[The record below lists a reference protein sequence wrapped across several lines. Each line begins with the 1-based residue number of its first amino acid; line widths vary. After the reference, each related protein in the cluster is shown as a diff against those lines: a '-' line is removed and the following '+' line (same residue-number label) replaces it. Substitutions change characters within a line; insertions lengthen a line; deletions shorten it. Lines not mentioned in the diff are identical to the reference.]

1 MFVVV
6 YLIAPKGK
14 LIVPQEWLKD
24 FNQETVNNIGKAS
37 YQNRRIFWSKIG
49 VDADGIP
56 DSSIRPNFN
65 RNKSLVFPPSS
76 DDACYDARVLCY
88 CATRARAI
96 YYRDTFR
103 PLLPVLYNVQK
114 QFDKPL
120 PPMPS
125 NYRNANSLDSLGQNN
140 IPTEPQFEPVA
151 GPSTVHNAARNEN
164 PDVAFSDSI
173 ACDFVLIEPRSSIIH
188 NTPRNVN
195 SDIVHEEPEQEEQDL
210 VNQSTDES
218 LPFEEAKYIMPNV
231 ELDDTDMLEIS
242 HVFHDEQ
249 TNDQQ
254 ARICT
259 SELNDNESI
268 FLENGVMKIKKVVD
282 DDCEMVYTYGTKIV
296 PYVGF
301 EVKLNDPVSMNIPFN
316 ENVSIRLQSM

>member
-6 YLIAPKGK
+6 YLTAPKGK
-14 LIVPQEWLKD
+14 IIVPQEWLKD

-96 YYRDTFR
+96 YYRETFR
-103 PLLPVLYNVQK
+103 PLLPILYNVQK
-114 QFDKPL
+114 QFEKPL

-125 NYRNANSLDSLGQNN
+125 NYQNANRLSTD
-140 IPTEPQFEPVA
+140 PQFEPIA
-151 GPSTVHNAARNEN
+151 GPSTAHNTAHNEN
-164 PDVAFSDSI
+164 PGVASTDSI
-173 ACDFVLIEPRSSIIH
+173 ACNFVLIEPRPSIIH
-188 NTPRNVN
+188 NTPRSIN
-195 SDIVHEEPEQEEQDL
+195 SDIVHEEPEQEMQDSL
-210 VNQSTDES
+210 NQSTDES
-218 LPFEEAKYIMPNV
+218 LPFDEEKYIMPNV
-231 ELDDTDMLEIS
+231 ELDDTDLLGIS

-259 SELNDNESI
+259 PESNDNESM

-282 DDCEMVYTYGTKIV
+282 DDCEMVYTYGTKIT

-301 EVKLNDPVSMNIPFN
+301 EVKLNDPVSMNIPFK
-316 ENVSIRLQSM
+316 ENVSSPLQRM

>member
-6 YLIAPKGK
+6 YLTAPKGK
-14 LIVPQEWLKD
+14 IILPQDWLKD

-88 CATRARAI
+88 RPHELELYIIVKHFDRVCLFCTMFKNSLKSRCRQCHRIIKMQIVFQPTHNLSQSPDHQLFTTQLTMKIQALLRLT
-96 YYRDTFR
+96 
-103 PLLPVLYNVQK
+103 PLLEILK
-114 QFDKPL
+114 
-120 PPMPS
+120 
-125 NYRNANSLDSLGQNN
+125 
-140 IPTEPQFEPVA
+140 
-151 GPSTVHNAARNEN
+151 
-164 PDVAFSDSI
+164 
-173 ACDFVLIEPRSSIIH
+173 
-188 NTPRNVN
+188 
-195 SDIVHEEPEQEEQDL
+195 PEQEVQDSL
-210 VNQSTDES
+210 NQSADES
-218 LPFEEAKYIMPNV
+218 LPFDETKYVMPNV
-231 ELDDTDMLEIS
+231 ELDDTDLLEIS

-254 ARICT
+254 ARNST
-259 SELNDNESI
+259 PELNDNESM

-282 DDCEMVYTYGTKIV
+282 DDYEMVYIYGIKIT

-301 EVKLNDPVSMNIPFN
+301 EVKLNDSVSMNIPFN
-316 ENVSIRLQSM
+316 ENVSSPLQSM